1 MLLTHPRIHVWDRPN
16 WTVAERLDE
25 FRERLPC
32 ERQHRRASMRGLV
45 LSLLCSTVHGGSTL
59 SLSGSESS
67 IVFGKDVSSAATL
80 TASCGHKQPTF
91 TLIKP
96 NVLQGHTPGQT
107 VVVLLGSVAPTC
119 LVVADWRTTPCGV
132 LPSDDLAVPPLFYCI
147 YSGGAGSVSVGP
159 IVANTT
165 SVSHD
170 GYYLGHSVRAHCP
183 IPALGDLMRLG
194 PYNGTQP
201 SYKVELTLSYFSAE
215 GDSAIPFEFAG
226 AVGGNVVDF
235 QNLPAPPPP
244 SPPSFPPWSAA
255 YQYEQWGATACSD
268 PDATLLYSGFVAGA
282 DYNKNGGTSSYVCMH
297 PDPQAGSGTSS
308 PHPTLYGT
316 EYERN
321 PNDNGDAACA
331 VCLKPRAAD
340 VYVQWGRGTSCS
352 NGHDTLYSGNAE
364 ASGNAQ
370 PGRTTLTC
378 VDKRHQVHST
388 SSSTNDNGA
397 LFYPVTVNS
406 GSSDESQY
414 PSSNVVG
421 CSVCAIKA

>member
-255 YQYEQWGATACSD
+255 YQYEQRAPRHAQTQTRRCCTVDLSPAPTSTRMAAPRRMSACTQT
-268 PDATLLYSGFVAGA
+268 P
-282 DYNKNGGTSSYVCMH
+282 K
-297 PDPQAGSGTSS
+297 QA
-308 PHPTLYGT
+308 
-316 EYERN
+316 R
-321 PNDNGDAACA
+321 A
-331 VCLKPRAAD
+331 RAAPIPLCMAQSTSATQMITAMQLARCVSSHVRRMCTCSGD
-340 VYVQWGRGTSCS
+340 EGRAARM
-352 NGHDTLYSGNAE
+352 D
-364 ASGNAQ
+364 
-370 PGRTTLTC
+370 TTLCTRAMR
-378 VDKRHQVHST
+378 RHL
-388 SSSTNDNGA
+388 A
-397 LFYPVTVNS
+397 MP
-406 GSSDESQY
+406 SQ
-414 PSSNVVG
+414 
-421 CSVCAIKA
+421 AARH